1 MATTAKQID
10 FLITGY
16 THPTTGALLNGG
28 KVKTY
33 LDGTSTLSSLWTA
46 RDKSGVAANPVI
58 LDSAGRAEVYGDNTY
73 KFEVYDSADV
83 LLETLNGM
91 SYSVGATGYVVD
103 TFSGDDA
110 TVAFT
115 LASAPANE
123 NATLVHV
130 SGVYQSKSTYTVSG
144 TTLTFS
150 EAPPTGTD
158 NIEVVSV

>member
-1 MATTAKQID
+1 MATIAKQVD

-16 THPTTGALLNGG
+16 THPTTGAPLNGG

-115 LASAPANE
+115 LSSAPVTE
-123 NATLVHV
+123 NATTVYI
-130 SGVYQSKSTYTVSG
+130 SGVYQQKSTYSVSD

-150 EAPPTGTD
+150 EAPPTGTN